1 MIDILVMLEVVE
13 WLANDLHYKFQG
25 PTFYANHLL
34 ADRVKDFGSAADDL
48 KEGFWLG
55 CLDTTPPDDKDIA
68 ELATNAYNE
77 IINAKPCLLTK
88 LLEGLDRLD
97 STISDVKKDT
107 SLNGGVNAILD
118 DISKRVNTY
127 RFLVRAQS
135 RVVEAPAA

>member
-1 MIDILVMLEVVE
+1 MIDILVMIEVVK
-13 WLANDLHYKFQG
+13 WLARDLHYKFQG

>member
-1 MIDILVMLEVVE
+1 MIDVLVMIEVVK
-13 WLANDLHYKFQG
+13 WLARDLHYKFQG

-34 ADRVKDFGSAADDL
+34 ADRVKDFGSADDDL
-48 KEGFWLG
+48 KEGYWLG

-68 ELATNAYNE
+68 ELATTTYNE

-97 STISDVKKDT
+97 NSVGEAKKDA
-107 SLNGGVNAILD
+107 SLNGGVHAILD

-135 RVVEAPAA
+135 RVVEAPSA